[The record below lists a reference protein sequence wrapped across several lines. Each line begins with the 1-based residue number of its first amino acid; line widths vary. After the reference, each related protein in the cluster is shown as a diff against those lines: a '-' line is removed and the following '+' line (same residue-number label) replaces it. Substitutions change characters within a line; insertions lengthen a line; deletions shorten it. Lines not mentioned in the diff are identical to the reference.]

1 VLPVTGTT
9 LLRLLT
15 PDADEA
21 RRLLEEELAGNAY
34 VEAQPGIFERILAD
48 VLRGL
53 ARLLDGFSGLG
64 PGPGT
69 LVLAVGAAFVIAV
82 AVLLIKPRPNARGRH
97 EEPVLFDDGER
108 RSARQH
114 RTRAAEYAANGDW
127 NGAVAEL
134 LRAVIRSAEERVVID
149 EQPGRTATEAGIQL
163 GTAFPG
169 DRADITWLAELFN
182 ETHYGSGTASG
193 DDHRR
198 AAALDTHLSAGR
210 PTRSPA
216 STAPAA
222 PQ

>member
-1 VLPVTGTT
+1 VLPVTGAP

-21 RRLLEEELAGNAY
+21 RRLLEEELARSAY
-34 VEAQPGIFERILAD
+34 VEAQPNIFERILAD

-53 ARLLDGFSGLG
+53 ARLLDGFGGLG
-64 PGPGT
+64 AGPGT
-69 LVLAVGAAFVIAV
+69 LVLAVGAALIIAV
-82 AVLLIKPRPNARGRH
+82 AVLLIKPRLNARGRRV
-97 EEPVLFDDGER
+97 EAAVFDDGER
-108 RSARQH
+108 HSAEQH
-114 RTRAAEYAANGDW
+114 RTRAAEYAAKGDW

-163 GTAFPG
+163 GAAFPG
-169 DRADITWLAELFN
+169 APADITWLADLFN
-182 ETHYGSGTASG
+182 ETHYGSGSASG

-198 AAALDTHLSAGR
+198 AAALDAHLSGER
-210 PTRSPA
+210 PMQAPA
-216 STAPAA
+216 PTAPAA